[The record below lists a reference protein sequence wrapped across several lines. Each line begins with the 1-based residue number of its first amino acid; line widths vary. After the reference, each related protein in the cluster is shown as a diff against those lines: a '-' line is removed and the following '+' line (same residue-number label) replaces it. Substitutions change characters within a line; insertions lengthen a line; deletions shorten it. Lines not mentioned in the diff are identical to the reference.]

1 MTTTMSPLDP
11 VRVQQRREACG
22 ALLTGLIAQS
32 PAIVFAS
39 LSSVDGRL
47 VAAASASTRS
57 DVDPQR
63 VSALTSSLLALSES
77 FAREVR
83 GGRCTHATVSMEAGS
98 VVTVRVPTV
107 RQLHVLSVCTDQS
120 ANLAMALR
128 WTLDTAKKIAEEV
141 GAS

>member
-1 MTTTMSPLDP
+1 VTTTMSPLDP
-11 VRVQQRREACG
+11 ARMQQRREACA
-22 ALLTGLIAQS
+22 ALLSGLVDQS
-32 PAIVFAS
+32 PAVVIAS
-39 LSSVDGRL
+39 LSAVDGRL
-47 VAAASASTRS
+47 VAAASGSTRS

-83 GGRCTHATVSMEAGS
+83 GGRCTHATVSMESGS
-98 VVTVRVPTV
+98 IVTVRVPTA
-107 RQLHVLSVCTDQS
+107 RQLHVLSVCTDPS

-128 WTLDTAKKIAEEV
+128 WTLDTARRIADEL

>member
-1 MTTTMSPLDP
+1 MSTTMSALDP
-11 VRVQQRREACG
+11 ARVQQRKQACA
-22 ALLTGLIAQS
+22 ALLSSLIAQS
-32 PAIVFAS
+32 PSVTFAG

-47 VAAASASTRS
+47 VASAAGSTHA

-98 VVTVRVPTV
+98 VVTVRIPTA

-128 WTLDTAKKIAEEV
+128 WTLDTARKIADV
-141 GAS
+141 LGAP